1 MDITNIFSGLPYTI
15 YITNRADGTKCT
27 KVYVYV
33 HVYILVVPVHFCR
46 IKLTIR
52 VNTESIFDDLR
63 FEYFSAEKSS
73 SVSKSLKMKLPTTH
87 QQQQLYN
94 QDKSFQI

>member
-33 HVYILVVPVHFCR
+33 HVYKLVVPVHFCR

-52 VNTESIFDDLR
+52 VNTESIFDDLSIFQQR
-63 FEYFSAEKSS
+63 S
-73 SVSKSLKMKLPTTH
+73 H
-87 QQQQLYN
+87 QNL
-94 QDKSFQI
+94 

>member
-1 MDITNIFSGLPYTI
+1 MDITNIFSGLP

-33 HVYILVVPVHFCR
+33 HVYKLVVPVHFCR

-52 VNTESIFDDLR
+52 VNTERR
-63 FEYFSAEKSS
+63 FEYFSAEKCIKISKNETADDSS
-73 SVSKSLKMKLPTTH
+73 SAA
-87 QQQQLYN
+87 
-94 QDKSFQI
+94 I